1 MRVRL
6 KHVLGIGI
14 GFLIDDYESLVIIWE
29 MKSCIEL
36 EMVLNFLFKRVVILN
51 TLDWLLELFADL
63 FVVVLF
69 NELIIILFPV
79 ILICNIVLFQKVAF
93 IIRWLYFHRL
103 YHIKSILV
111 NICSSKLQFC
121 RVTTFGYLR
130 LNLWILTIII
140 VFNMESSSIV
150 LVHDIGTA
158 CAGFWIFV
166 LLF

>member
-1 MRVRL
+1 
-6 KHVLGIGI
+6 
-14 GFLIDDYESLVIIWE
+14 

-93 IIRWLYFHRL
+93 IIR
-103 YHIKSILV
+103 
-111 NICSSKLQFC
+111 
-121 RVTTFGYLR
+121 
-130 LNLWILTIII
+130 
-140 VFNMESSSIV
+140 
-150 LVHDIGTA
+150 
-158 CAGFWIFV
+158 
-166 LLF
+166 